1 MGGFNISRGRY
12 RVKVLNLYAGIGG
25 NRKLWTDCDV
35 TAVENEPIIA
45 KFYKER
51 YPKDIVIVADAHQY
65 LLDHYKEFDF
75 IWSSIPCQSHSG
87 LRRTSVYK
95 GQNKAIYPD
104 MKLYEEIIFL
114 QNFAPLDTKWVVEN
128 VKPYYDYLIPGKE
141 IGRHI
146 VWSNFTI
153 PYAEIENDCIPIE
166 HIKSSSEVY
175 GVKLP
180 KNFGIRKDQ
189 VLRNMV
195 NPKLGLYIFNE
206 ALKRKQPKQLQ
217 IKMEL

>member
-1 MGGFNISRGRY
+1 
-12 RVKVLNLYAGIGG
+12 
-25 NRKLWTDCDV
+25 LWTDCDV

-75 IWSSIPCQSHSG
+75 IWSSPPCPTHSDI
-87 LRRTSVYK
+87 RRMAVHHGSY
-95 GQNKAIYPD
+95 AALYPD
-104 MKLYEEIIFL
+104 MGLYQEIIL
-114 QNFAPLDTKWVVEN
+114 LDNFASIGARWVVEN
-128 VKPYYDYLIPGKE
+128 VKPYYEPLIPGKLL
-141 IGRHI
+141 GRHLF
-146 VWSNFTI
+146 WSNFPI
-153 PYAEIENDCIPIE
+153 PYADIDDNRIAHND
-166 HIKSSSEVY
+166 IKASTEVY
-175 GVKLP
+175 GIKLP
-180 KNFGIRKDQ
+180 AYIKDGKK